1 MPSHQE
7 TNYYLTQYF
16 IPPYPSRFDFYS
28 SVDDLKNGMLSLTKM
43 VTLMASA
50 SGVASTSGGLLT
62 YLTNFQVVQMLVVR
76 RPHFENHSCKSKN
89 L

>member
-16 IPPYPSRFDFYS
+16 IPPYPSCFDLYTS
-28 SVDDLKNGMLSLTKM
+28 MDDLKNGMLSLTKT
-43 VTLMASA
+43 VTLMASP
-50 SGVASTSGGLLT
+50 SGGLLT

-76 RPHFENHSCKSKN
+76 GTHFENHSCKSKN